1 MAVPISADDL
11 AKKKATLRLCELLA
25 LQKKVEH
32 QFGGDDYNVFVFG
45 SYLTTS
51 FVERKSDID
60 IAVYT
65 ENFGLYKR
73 LAYT

>member
-32 QFGGDDYNVFVFG
+32 QFGGDDYNVL
-45 SYLTTS
+45 YLE
-51 FVERKSDID
+51 VI
-60 IAVYT
+60 
-65 ENFGLYKR
+65 
-73 LAYT
+73 